1 MNESF
6 KTLINGEKP
15 VFIDFYAT
23 WCGPCKA
30 MEPTISEIASTY
42 KGRVRVI
49 KIDIDKNQDLAHKL
63 QIRGVPTF
71 MLFEKGNLV
80 WRQSGGQSKAA
91 LSQIIDSKL
100 ALT

>member
-1 MNESF
+1 M
-6 KTLINGEKP
+6 
-15 VFIDFYAT
+15 
-23 WCGPCKA
+23 
-30 MEPTISEIASTY
+30 
-42 KGRVRVI
+42 I